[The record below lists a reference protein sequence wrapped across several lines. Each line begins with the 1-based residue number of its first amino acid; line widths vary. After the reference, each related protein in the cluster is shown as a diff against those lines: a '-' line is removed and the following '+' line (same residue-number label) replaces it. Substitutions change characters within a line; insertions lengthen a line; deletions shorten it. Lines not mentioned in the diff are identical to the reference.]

1 MDHTFVEFNSLSKD
15 RAPMA
20 REVVLRALWNA
31 AGEGKSNAPS
41 PEELERHTRSGEM
54 ITMLGGRQ
62 IDVTF
67 TVEFPILDV
76 RGYDACYGEGAGK
89 AVLDDLLEKPVAKQL
104 ELREFLKRPYNREKA
119 RRTRERNRKRKL
131 EGKEPFLDSR
141 VRRTNRKYRY
151 TGKHIGKRG
160 KAPRQFVGKHRKL
173 MDEARKDRIKEGKW
187 MPSG

>member
-31 AGEGKSNAPS
+31 AGE
-41 PEELERHTRSGEM
+41 EEQCALARRAGEVHTRSGEM

-104 ELREFLKRPYNREKA
+104 ELENF
-119 RRTRERNRKRKL
+119 
-131 EGKEPFLDSR
+131 
-141 VRRTNRKYRY
+141 
-151 TGKHIGKRG
+151 
-160 KAPRQFVGKHRKL
+160 
-173 MDEARKDRIKEGKW
+173 
-187 MPSG
+187 